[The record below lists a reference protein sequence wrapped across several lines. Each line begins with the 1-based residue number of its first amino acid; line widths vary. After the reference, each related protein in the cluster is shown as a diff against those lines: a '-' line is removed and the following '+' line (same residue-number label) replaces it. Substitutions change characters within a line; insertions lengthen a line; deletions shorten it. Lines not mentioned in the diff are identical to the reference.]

1 MSLKA
6 IRTLTG
12 RIILGILRLLQLALA
27 CAVIGLYGKYLARA
41 TDAGEHADAR
51 WIWAVVVGGLSIVT
65 AILYSLPFWPLRFF
79 FIWDIVLFICWLT
92 VFAIFASLYMHED
105 PEGNHDIEQMR
116 DAMWLD
122 LVNWLLWLVSS
133 VVGGWY
139 FWKYRNERTRLSGRA
154 RENTKFGA

>member
-1 MSLKA
+1 MIA
-6 IRTLTG
+6 
-12 RIILGILRLLQLALA
+12 LGSEVIPFRDPMDGLQLVPPLENSALHQLQNP
-27 CAVIGLYGKYLARA
+27 GYQ
-41 TDAGEHADAR
+41 TDQP
-51 WIWAVVVGGLSIVT
+51 WPAVVSNPFSM
-65 AILYSLPFWPLRFF
+65 ILYSLPFWPLRFF
-79 FIWDIVLFICWLT
+79 FLWDITLFICWLT

-139 FWKYRNERTRLSGRA
+139 FWKYRNQKTSLSGRA
-154 RENTKFGA
+154 RENTKFGV